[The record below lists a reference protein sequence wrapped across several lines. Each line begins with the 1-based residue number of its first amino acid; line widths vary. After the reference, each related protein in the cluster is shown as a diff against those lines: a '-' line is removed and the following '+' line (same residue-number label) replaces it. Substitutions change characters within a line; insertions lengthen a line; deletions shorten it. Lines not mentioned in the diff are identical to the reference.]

1 MVIPIETLG
10 DRFEKENPG
19 MEEFDH
25 VAWREYFEK
34 WEKFHTYCLT
44 CMAKKKEEQK
54 GDAGILDISASSS
67 EEEEDDGA
75 RFGQVSLNAASAAL
89 ARRWLRL
96 AQARVRRRGGRVSA
110 SAGDVS
116 DDDIGED
123 LGPEWARH
131 AVRLNAASTAI
142 ALRWLQLARAGR
154 AQSGGRTIGAASR
167 GLRDERKKPQKHQ
180 KQSGIRSVFNKK

>member
-1 MVIPIETLG
+1 M
-10 DRFEKENPG
+10 
-19 MEEFDH
+19 
-25 VAWREYFEK
+25 
-34 WEKFHTYCLT
+34 
-44 CMAKKKEEQK
+44 
-54 GDAGILDISASSS
+54 
-67 EEEEDDGA
+67 
-75 RFGQVSLNAASAAL
+75 
-89 ARRWLRL
+89 
-96 AQARVRRRGGRVSA
+96 SA

-167 GLRDERKKPQKHQ
+167 GLRGERKKPQKHK